1 MLFGAVLMHR
11 AGFAAKLTVCIDQAN
26 PTSAMDSR
34 VARAI
39 ANTQGYS
46 VDVVP
51 FEGYG
56 KGGDGF
62 PLSRFAKMAEADC
75 ALIMGFPVDRS
86 NPNLPPMV
94 EATTPYASTG
104 FVLVRR
110 GSAREMTLA
119 RLPKGSEVGIAQL
132 DTYAG
137 LLYSQYPNIV
147 MHVYPTDA
155 EMLADLQ
162 ATRIAAG
169 MAWQPTIESY
179 EARHARHAPLRMS
192 PLPGAHMQWNLVAL
206 YVPASREAAALFD
219 RGLQAVEASGE
230 IDRLIAP
237 YSQVA
242 ATVPPA
248 GAHAE
253 VFGIGRRVPEASR
266 PSAQPAIAWSDAP
279 GAMMRVSDSMTNSAW
294 TPSSAG
300 GEPKAGAEPKGKA
313 KRKGPPALYTED
325 QAAKGAIAYYQ
336 NCAMC
341 HGPALDGQL
350 GGYSGPALKGAD
362 FADPSY
368 HFHVHDI
375 FKFVSKQMPAATPG
389 SLPDD
394 LYVEIM
400 AFILQQ
406 NGYPAGSTELTYDAA
421 DKSNV
426 PMRYY
431 GD

>member
-1 MLFGAVLMHR
+1 MLLGAVLMHR
-11 AGFAAKLTVCIDQAN
+11 AGSAAELNVCIDQAN
-26 PTSAMDSR
+26 PTATMDAR
-34 VARAI
+34 VARAV
-39 ANTQGYS
+39 AKSQGYT
-46 VDVVP
+46 VNVVP

-62 PLSRFAKMAEADC
+62 PLSRFAKMAAADC

-86 NPNLPPMV
+86 NPNLPPQV
-94 EATTPYASTG
+94 EATTPYAGTG

-119 RLPKGSEVGIAQL
+119 ELPKGSEVGIAQL

-179 EARHARHAPLRMS
+179 EARHTRRAALRVN

-206 YVPASREAAALFD
+206 YVPASKEAAALFD
-219 RGLQAVEASGE
+219 RGLQAIEGSGE
-230 IDRLIAP
+230 LDRLIMP

-242 ATVPPA
+242 ATAAPA
-248 GAHAE
+248 RSQAE
-253 VFGIGRRVPEASR
+253 AYGIGRPSPDAS
-266 PSAQPAIAWSDAP
+266 PGYAQAAIAWSDAP
-279 GAMMRVSDSMTNSAW
+279 GRAMRVSDTTSGTGTAKSEGA
-294 TPSSAG
+294 T
-300 GEPKAGAEPKGKA
+300 PKAKA
-313 KRKGPPALYTED
+313 KHKGPPALYTED
-325 QAAKGAIAYYQ
+325 QASKGAIAYYQ

-341 HGPALDGQL
+341 HGPALDGQQ

-368 HFHVHDI
+368 DFHVHDI
-375 FKFVSKQMPAATPG
+375 FTFVAKQMPAAEPG
-389 SLPDD
+389 SLPAD
-394 LYVEIM
+394 LYVQIM

-406 NGYPAGSTELTYDAA
+406 NGYPAGAVELTYEGA
-421 DKSNV
+421 DKSKV

-431 GD
+431 GK